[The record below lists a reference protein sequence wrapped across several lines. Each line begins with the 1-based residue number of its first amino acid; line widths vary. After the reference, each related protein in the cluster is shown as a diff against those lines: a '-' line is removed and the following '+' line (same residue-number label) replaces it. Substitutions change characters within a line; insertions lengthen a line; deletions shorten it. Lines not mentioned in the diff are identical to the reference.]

1 MFIAVVIVSV
11 LLALVL
17 TMSAVGKLGKNPQ
30 QVESMT
36 NVRFPVD
43 KMWMLA
49 VAELAGAA
57 GLIAGLFWWPLGLA
71 AAIGV
76 VAYFLGA
83 IVMHVR
89 TNDKTIAPAGVLMLV
104 AVAAAVLAPIAA

>member
-1 MFIAVVIVSV
+1 MFIAAAIVSV

-17 TMSAVGKLGKNPQ
+17 VFSAVGKLTKNPQ

-36 NVRFPVD
+36 SVGFPVD
-43 KMWMLA
+43 KMWLLA
-49 VAELAGAA
+49 LAELAGAV
-57 GLIAGLFWWPLGLA
+57 GLIAGLFWWPIGLA

-83 IVMHVR
+83 VLMHLR
-89 TNDKTIAPAGVLMLV
+89 ANDKTIAPAGVLMLV
-104 AVAAAVLAPIAA
+104 AVVAAILVPVAA